1 MALLRPLQGL
11 PHPAGLLSDASAAA
25 KHASTL
31 CGGAGAARHHLA
43 QKSRSQVAAVKPKT
57 EEPNALDAGP
67 DRSGADAFGGLT
79 VGQVLAPG
87 LCCKLLLDY
96 ELGDAAEALS
106 VSGQTAA
113 AVCDEHGQV
122 VGLLTENDI
131 MRAFFEGA
139 SPDTRLSEWLAGGM
153 ARAPDPMLHDKLMA
167 RPTDTLAEVAER
179 MVANAISGDCA
190 SHHLLVQNPE
200 GGPVGVLSSHDLV
213 RALCKPEMWANAYFH
228 HTETTP
234 EGKHAAKPMTVRS
247 IMKPREDVFTCSGAS
262 TLKDVVKVLLVTQQ
276 NSALIVGE
284 EGEHIYGIVTPQ
296 DFVRAFYDGVSND
309 ENVADWLG
317 ETRAG
322 PLDEDSADWVDKVR
336 FGPEAPTISSDASL
350 VDAAAAMTDG
360 EVDHLVVVL
369 PGTTL
374 AAGTLS
380 SLDLILQARARAPV
394 LRPSAVQQ
402 GAGPT
407 VGEVVT
413 QYDHLTAVC
422 DIGATLRDAAQLL
435 DRYDR
440 TSAAVLMADAEGGVD
455 LLTDEDIMRA
465 YVEGLSGDAS
475 AESYL
480 KGRTSATF
488 LMVKS
493 TTKLTEAA
501 SLMSGS
507 AASGRN
513 LARTPC
519 HHLVVSYGTSAEQG
533 WLGTFSALDVARGL
547 CRLDTE
553 LDIAKVG
560 ADDVTV
566 SKVMKPLST
575 LPMCK
580 LSDTL
585 KHAITLLLNSRQQA
599 VLVFDENGAYYGV
612 ITPRC
617 AVQALAR
624 DVPGDSG
631 VAVWLRRMEAEMPRQ
646 VAPETALLEA
656 AQVMTTYNVHHLV
669 VKDPYAE
676 PAAAPVGVLS
686 SLDLARGM
694 ASMYCHSPFVSLG
707 WLWLCRGP
715 GACMLQSE

>member
-1 MALLRPLQGL
+1 MQ
-11 PHPAGLLSDASAAA
+11 
-25 KHASTL
+25 
-31 CGGAGAARHHLA
+31 
-43 QKSRSQVAAVKPKT
+43 PKT
-57 EEPNALDAGP
+57 GEPNALDAGP
-67 DRSGADAFGGLT
+67 DPSGADAFGGLT
-79 VGQVLAPG
+79 VGQLIAPR

-96 ELGDAAEALS
+96 ELGDAAEALA

-139 SPDTRLSEWLAGGM
+139 SPDTQLGEWLAGGM
-153 ARAPDPMLHDKLMA
+153 ARAPDPVLHEKLMA

-213 RALCKPEMWANAYFH
+213 RALCRPEMWANAYFH

-284 EGEHIYGIVTPQ
+284 DGEHIYGIVTPQ

-317 ETRAG
+317 EIRAG
-322 PLDEDSADWVDKVR
+322 PLDLGEALRRAGAPGIVMTV
-336 FGPEAPTISSDASL
+336 GGAPTISSDASL
-350 VDAAAAMTDG
+350 VDAAATMTDG

-374 AAGTLS
+374 AVGTLS
-380 SLDLILQARARAPV
+380 SLDLILHARARAPV
-394 LRPSAVQQ
+394 LRPSAIQQ

-413 QYDHLTAVC
+413 QYDNLTAVC
-422 DIGATLRDAAQLL
+422 DIGATLRDAAQFLE
-435 DRYDR
+435 RYDR
-440 TSAAVLMADAEGGVD
+440 TSAAVLMADAAGGVD
-455 LLTDEDIMRA
+455 LLTDDDIMRA
-465 YVEGLSGDAS
+465 YVEGLSGDNS

-480 KGRTSATF
+480 KGRFFANF

-519 HHLVVSYGTSAEQG
+519 HHLVVSYGTRAEQG

-580 LSDTL
+580 PSDTL

-715 GACMLQSE
+715 AACMLQSE